1 MIISCHS
8 SSGKISHFKTI
19 SFDPMTATVIQD
31 IGMAWLQIGKFL
43 SLTIEYCSILVYFIN
58 VCHYHDNRID
68 EKISINAQP

>member
-1 MIISCHS
+1 
-8 SSGKISHFKTI
+8 
-19 SFDPMTATVIQD
+19 MTATVIQD
-31 IGMAWLQIGKFL
+31 IGMAWLQIGKFV